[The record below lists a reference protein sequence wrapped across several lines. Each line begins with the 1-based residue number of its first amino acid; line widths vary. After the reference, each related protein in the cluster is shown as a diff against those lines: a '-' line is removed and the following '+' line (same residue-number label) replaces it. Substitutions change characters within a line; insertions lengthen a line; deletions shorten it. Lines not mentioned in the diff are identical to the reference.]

1 MNRRSTVVAVAFAAF
16 SVTVGPKAGAA
27 QGATPPVATSAPQR
41 GRGGA
46 GQRGGVPWRTA
57 EDTARA
63 HRLYISLHPEDLP
76 RTNPRTANR
85 VRTDSLFAA
94 RSKGVMD
101 FQIVNYKSDID
112 SLGIPAY
119 VFAPLKKR
127 GVKGHAAMVWVHG
140 FVHGNFDEYFLPFV
154 IEAVQRGYVIVAPN
168 YRGSLGY
175 TAEFADMIDYG
186 GKEVDDAESAY
197 TYIQRAL
204 PYVDPSRVGIMGWSH
219 GGFITAHILFRDNQ
233 PFKAGAPIVPVT
245 NLIFR
250 LGTHS
255 PSYTQPFASNPD
267 IGGMPSDNTCGPSH
281 NERCLPY
288 YVKRSPVFQAGNLK
302 VPILVHAATNDCDV
316 DFIEDQ
322 QMIYTLMALK
332 PTLADTKIY
341 VNPPE
346 GWEGCGHT
354 FSQRIVT
361 DTSSS
366 RYLERDDSPEQVDA
380 WNRIWAFFGR
390 NLHPEKG

>member
-1 MNRRSTVVAVAFAAF
+1 MNRRLAVAVAFAI
-16 SVTVGPKAGAA
+16 SLLNVGSGAIA
-27 QGATPPVATSAPQR
+27 QGTTAGTPPQGT
-41 GRGGA
+41 GRGG
-46 GQRGGVPWRTA
+46 GQRRDGIPWRTA
-57 EDTARA
+57 DDTARA
-63 HRLYISLHPEDLP
+63 HRLYISIHPEDLP
-76 RTNPRTANR
+76 KTNPRTEAR
-85 VRTDSLFAA
+85 VRTDSIFAA
-94 RSKGVMD
+94 RSAGVMD
-101 FQIVNYKSDID
+101 FQRITYKSDVD
-112 SLGIPAY
+112 GLEIPGY

-127 GVKGHAAMVWVHG
+127 GAKGHAAMVWVHG

-175 TAEFADMIDYG
+175 TGEFADRIDYG
-186 GKEVDDAESAY
+186 GKEIDDAESAY
-197 TYIQRAL
+197 TFIRSSL
-204 PYVDPSRVGIMGWSH
+204 PYVDPDRVGIMGWSH

-233 PFKAGAPIVPVT
+233 PFKAGAPLVPVT

-267 IGGMPSDNTCGPSH
+267 IGGMPSDRTCGPKHDES
-281 NERCLPY
+281 CVPY

-332 PTLADTKIY
+332 PQLADTKIY
-341 VNPPE
+341 VDPPV

-361 DTSSS
+361 DPKSPK
-366 RYLERDDSPEQVDA
+366 YLERDDSPEQIDA

-390 NLHPEKG
+390 NLHPER